1 MSRADDHLRREILR
15 RATER
20 IRLAAV
26 RGDDFCETKICQH
39 NVTVLV
45 QQNVLRLQVSVDYL
59 TVVQIPKR
67 QRNLCS
73 IELGFGLRE
82 ALHI

>member
-1 MSRADDHLRREILR
+1 
-15 RATER
+15 
-20 IRLAAV
+20 
-26 RGDDFCETKICQH
+26 
-39 NVTVLV
+39 
-45 QQNVLRLQVSVDYL
+45 
-59 TVVQIPKR
+59 VQIPKR